1 MSTLGAEAARAR
13 RTVVKVCGLTN
24 VEDAV
29 IALAAG
35 ADWLGFI
42 VHAGSPRGIEA
53 SRAADI
59 VAALG
64 RGVAVA
70 VLSNTGPDEA
80 LELARRIGAA
90 RLQLH
95 RADPAAW
102 PADFPL
108 PCAFASGVDATGAL
122 RDALPAEHHL
132 VLLDTAHDTLAGG
145 TGKTFP
151 WAAARELAARRPVM
165 LAGGLD
171 DTNVGEAIAAARPF
185 GVDAASRLERAP
197 GLKDHDKVRR
207 YVAAVRET
215 DAAFARTA

>member
-1 MSTLGAEAARAR
+1 VSTEGARAR
-13 RTVVKVCGLTN
+13 RTVIKVCGLTN

-29 IALAAG
+29 IALSAG

-42 VHAGSPRGIEA
+42 VRAESPRAIEP

-64 RGVAVA
+64 RGVVVA
-70 VLSNTGPDEA
+70 VVSGVGPDEA
-80 LELARRIGAA
+80 LALARRVGAA

-95 RADPAAW
+95 RADPSVW

-108 PCAFASGVDATGAL
+108 PCAFASGVDESGRL
-122 RDALPAEHHL
+122 RDALPAEPHL
-132 VLLDTAHDTLAGG
+132 VLLDTAHATLAGG
-145 TGKTFP
+145 TGRTFP
-151 WAAARELAARRPVM
+151 WATARELAARRPVM

-171 DTNVGEAIAAARPF
+171 ETNVGEAIAAARPF

-207 YVAAVRET
+207 YVAAVREM
-215 DAAFARTA
+215 DAGLAGTA